1 MKIYKSFTLSVL
13 FILMVSGCV
22 SVDPFLKKFE
32 SKDTKLVQ
40 QYIAKGESL
49 EKESRFSDA
58 LEQYKLALTADPESK
73 EAAQHKKDVLA
84 KLWRTAQLHYKKGLQ
99 LDRQGQYEAA
109 RKEYLS
115 ALQNWPDY
123 KVAKDRLISG
133 GVGTEVRDYIVHTLK
148 YGESVSLLA
157 EIYYGDLKKH
167 TIIGKFNILK
177 DGTKVC
183 VGQRI
188 KIPVIAGVS
197 LSDLKQKQEKYLHL
211 KEVKPLVSEEPK
223 SEKEPEPEPEKEPVE
238 EKKPME
244 IPSVTIESPPSEKKV
259 SDDFEKGIELFN
271 KKEYAKATSLFMAV
285 EKMYPDNEIL
295 RDYLFKSHFQ
305 QGLSLFNTKKY
316 LLAKDHFES
325 ALAYDKDC
333 DKCPGYI
340 KKCEETY
347 KDKHYNLGIHYFG
360 KERLNKA
367 IEEWKL
373 VKEID
378 PDYKEVTPNLKKA
391 EMLFKR
397 LERIKQGISE

>member
-1 MKIYKSFTLSVL
+1 MNRAMKIYKLFILPVL

-22 SVDPFLKKFE
+22 SVDPFLKKFG
-32 SKDTKLVQ
+32 SKDTKIVQ

-49 EKESRFSDA
+49 EKKSLLSDA
-58 LEQYKLALTADPESK
+58 LEQYKLALTVDPESK
-73 EAAQHKKDVLA
+73 EATRHKNNVLA
-84 KLWRTAQLHYKKGLQ
+84 KLWETAKRHYKKGLR
-99 LDRQGQYEAA
+99 LDRQGKYEAA
-109 RKEYLS
+109 RNEYLS

-123 KVAKDRLISG
+123 KEAKNKLISE
-133 GVGTEVRDYIVHTLK
+133 GVGDEARGYIVHTLK
-148 YGESVSLLA
+148 YGESVSQLA
-157 EIYYGDLKKH
+157 KIYYGDLKKH

-177 DGTKVC
+177 DVTKVC
-183 VGQRI
+183 VGQRL

-197 LSDLKQKQEKYLHL
+197 LTNLKQKQENYLHL
-211 KEVKPLVSEEPK
+211 KKLKPLVSEEP
-223 SEKEPEPEPEKEPVE
+223 EPELDSVEVNKPVE
-238 EKKPME
+238 
-244 IPSVTIESPPSEKKV
+244 IPQVTTEFPPSEKKV
-259 SDDFEKGIELFN
+259 SDDYEKGIELFN
-271 KKEYAKATSLFMAV
+271 KKEYAKATPLFMAV
-285 EKMYPDNEIL
+285 AKIYPDNEAL

-305 QGLSLFNTKKY
+305 QGLSLFKAKKY

-325 ALAYDKDC
+325 ALAYDNDC
-333 DKCPGYI
+333 EKCPDYI

-360 KERLNKA
+360 KEQLNKA
-367 IEEWKL
+367 IEEWKR

>member
-1 MKIYKSFTLSVL
+1 
-13 FILMVSGCV
+13 MVSGCV

-49 EKESRFSDA
+49 EKESLFSDA

-73 EAAQHKKDVLA
+73 EAVRHKNNVLA
-84 KLWRTAQLHYKKGLQ
+84 KLWRTAQLHYKKGLR

-123 KVAKDRLISG
+123 KEAKDKLTSG
-133 GVGTEVRDYIVHTLK
+133 GVGDEARGYIVHILK
-148 YGESVSLLA
+148 YGESVSQLA
-157 EIYYGDLKKH
+157 KIYYGDLKKH
-167 TIIGKFNILK
+167 IIIGKFNILK

-183 VGQRI
+183 VGQRL
-188 KIPVIAGVS
+188 KIPVIGGVS
-197 LSDLKQKQEKYLHL
+197 LTDLKQKQENYLHL
-211 KEVKPLVSEEPK
+211 KKVNPLVSEEP
-223 SEKEPEPEPEKEPVE
+223 EPEKESVE
-238 EKKPME
+238 EKKPVE
-244 IPSVTIESPPSEKKV
+244 IPPVTIEPPPSEKKV
-259 SDDFEKGIELFN
+259 SDDYEKGIELFN
-271 KKEYAKATSLFMAV
+271 KKEYAKATTLFMTVA
-285 EKMYPDNEIL
+285 KIYPDNEAL

-305 QGLSLFNTKKY
+305 QGLSLFNAKKY
-316 LLAKDHFES
+316 LLAKHHFES
-325 ALAYDKDC
+325 AFSYDKDC
-333 DKCPGYI
+333 EKCSSYI

-360 KERLNKA
+360 KEQLSKA
-367 IEEWKL
+367 IEEWKR